1 MPEPGCPVVF
11 RDSEMPLMV
20 ATLRSAY
27 GRHVGE
33 PAWEDYIRGL
43 SAASPRFAELWAGG
57 DVLPPGP
64 RVKTFRHEAVG
75 ELRMTSVSLS
85 VDGMPECRIVAYT
98 PDDEK
103 ARKGLAVLRERRE
116 RLWPPS
122 PWPPRHPWGRSRPC
136 HRQPGDMKKS
146 RPSKGTGFSSLI
158 CADL

>member
-1 MPEPGCPVVF
+1 MPQTLDIGVPNVLWTLFTVPEPGCPVVF
-11 RDSEMPLMV
+11 RDSELPLMV

-33 PAWEDYIRGL
+33 PAWEDYIRRL

-85 VDGMPECRIVAYT
+85 IDGMPECRIVAYT

-103 ARKGLAVLRERRE
+103 ARKALAILRERRE

-122 PWPPRHPWGRSRPC
+122 LAAATESLGPMSSMSPASWG
-136 HRQPGDMKKS
+136 
-146 RPSKGTGFSSLI
+146 T
-158 CADL
+158 